1 MKIHSMNKDVY
12 LMVGDFTISH
22 VDGKI
27 SIEYKDKK
35 TEISRDD
42 AIILINNLERWVS
55 GRRDR
60 N

>member
-22 VDGKI
+22 VDDKI

-35 TEISRDD
+35 TELSRDD

-55 GRRDR
+55 SPRDR
-60 N
+60 K

>member
-1 MKIHSMNKDVY
+1 MNKDVY

-22 VDGKI
+22 VDDKI

-35 TEISRDD
+35 TELSRDD

-55 GRRDR
+55 SPRDR
-60 N
+60 K